1 MCVSCRQWRCSL
13 LISLWV
19 VKVYS
24 TYRGQWRRILRIPLW
39 AVKVYFVYTIVGG
52 EGVFYLSWTVKCIL
66 LIPLWAVKVYSTYRG
81 QWNCILLILLLTVTV
96 YFTYYWQWRCILLI
110 IDSDGVFCLY
120 HCAQWGVLYLSHCGQ
135 WSCILP
141 LYDILDTQGVFY
153 YYEQSRC
160 ILLSHCGN
168 ECVFHWELSEGVLNY
183 LIMAIK
189 WKCILLISLWE
200 LGEGVFYLSHCGN

>member
-1 MCVSCRQWRCSL
+1 M
-13 LISLWV
+13 
-19 VKVYS
+19 KVYS

-39 AVKVYFVYTIVGG
+39 AVKVYFVYTTVGG

-141 LYDILDTQGVFY
+141 LMTFWTLKEYFTIMSSQDVFY
-153 YYEQSRC
+153 Y
-160 ILLSHCGN
+160 
-168 ECVFHWELSEGVLNY
+168 
-183 LIMAIK
+183 LIVAMNVYFI
-189 WKCILLISLWE
+189 E
-200 LGEGVFYLSHCGN
+200 N

>member
-1 MCVSCRQWRCSL
+1 MCVSCRQWRCSLLISLWVVTVYVTYRGQWRCSL

-52 EGVFYLSWTVKCIL
+52 EGVFYLSWTVKLYFAYTI
-66 LIPLWAVKVYSTYRG
+66 VDSDGVFH
-81 QWNCILLILLLTVTV
+81 LLLTVTV
-96 YFTYYWQWRCILLI
+96 YFTYHWQWRCILLI
-110 IDSDGVFCLY
+110 PLCSVGRVVLISLWTVKLY
-120 HCAQWGVLYLSHCGQ
+120 FAA
-135 WSCILP
+135 
-141 LYDILDTQGVFY
+141 YDILDTQGVFY

-183 LIMAIK
+183 LIMGIK